1 MSDIYDLL
9 KINRE
14 FLGNFGVLGKH
25 VVDHPHDLAFSQCLR
40 ELEKIRDS
48 IDQGNSVPHFSL
60 SADAVLAKAVRA
72 AGGSQEDF
80 SWQELR
86 VLSWNLARTDDST
99 FEFVLGL
106 LEDNWRNLFISGLAF
121 YVLNSWNEMG
131 QERRDKACSLIKA
144 KLAAYD
150 GPIRKYRCLKEHADY
165 FDSAGPLR
173 LAKLILVRGMAIT
186 DAPGV
191 LGYGPSAITQSFYS
205 DVILNW
211 IKAQKDVSPERASG
225 ILQLHKNDRTSK
237 LVFAYLVENAESSH
251 DQARQKALCSAVKR
265 ILGDVTLKATWA
277 AFPGATEEHKR
288 QLEHARVL
296 VNKWLAGIFI
306 RVFFEICVQNQ
317 DRKRYWLRFVEPV
330 NFVDGFRV
338 AGSGSVWAK
347 LMSSPDPVI
356 RENMDSV
363 FIRTRSGSKD
373 TAALVMHIRDKVFIE
388 FSDLGALYVYDYAGR
403 WAYSLRKAEQYR
415 YVDAIDDLKNP
426 SLPSIVETSSPYSA
440 TFRDEGKLYHIGYW
454 ESRLENWM
462 RRFFASRGMGFPP
475 V

>member
-14 FLGNFGVLGKH
+14 FLGNFGVHGKH
-25 VVDHPHDLAFSQCLR
+25 VVDHPNDLLFSQRLR
-40 ELEKIRDS
+40 ELEKIRNSLDK
-48 IDQGNSVPHFSL
+48 GNSVPRFSL
-60 SADAVLAKAVRA
+60 SVETVIAKASRA
-72 AGGSQEDF
+72 ACGRHEDF

-86 VLSWNLARTDDST
+86 LLSWYLVRTDDST
-99 FEFVLGL
+99 FRYVLGL
-106 LEDNWRNLFISGLAF
+106 LEDNWRNLFLGGLAF
-121 YVLNSWNEMG
+121 YVLNSWNEMAE
-131 QERRDKACSLIKA
+131 ERRNEVCRLIKV
-144 KLAAYD
+144 KLPACD
-150 GPIRKYRCLKEHADY
+150 GSIRKYKCMQEHADY
-165 FDSAGPLR
+165 FGSAGPLR
-173 LAKLILVRGMAIT
+173 LAKLILARGIPII

-205 DVILNW
+205 DVILNYV
-211 IKAQKDVSPERASG
+211 KAQKDLSLERVSE
-225 ILQLHKNDRTSK
+225 ILQLHNHDRTNK
-237 LVFAYLVENAESSH
+237 LVFAYLVGIADSSH
-251 DQARQKALCSAVKR
+251 DHALQKELCSIVKR

-277 AFPGATEEHKR
+277 PFPGATEEQKR

-338 AGSGSVWAK
+338 AGSSSVWEK
-347 LMSSPDPVI
+347 LMSSSDPVI

-363 FIRTRSGSKD
+363 FIRTRSSSKD

-403 WAYSLRKAEQYR
+403 WSYSLRKAEQYK
-415 YVDAIDDLKNP
+415 YVDAIEDLKNP
-426 SLPSIVETSSPYSA
+426 SLPSIVETSSTYSSA
-440 TFRDEGKLYHIGYW
+440 FREEGKLYHIGYW
-454 ESRLENWM
+454 ESRLDNWM
-462 RRFFASRGMGFPP
+462 RRFFASRRMGFPP
-475 V
+475 N